1 MRRGATPPPTTTM
14 LRDVTLMKRYNVNTV
29 RTSHYPCHHLWYDL
43 CEPLQAVGTD
53 RVDEPVE

>member
-1 MRRGATPPPTTTM
+1 M

-53 RVDEPVE
+53 RVDDDHRTR